1 MTSHDFV
8 LDDRLVFSL
17 DPRTVYQYD
26 LRTVTSTRR
35 SKPRRISPLDR
46 TRSSPGIVDGG
57 LNTPSQAARAL
68 PADGSEPLTLRARL
82 RPLLAQ
88 SLPNLTPSEPQM
100 MRRRSSTVQALLDV
114 AAANETGENPN
125 YAAIRLANAPV
136 QPSAAL
142 DEEDLKIAQLGLE
155 TGEDAVNYFTAA
167 TKDSRVKFV
176 HLVPADTGMEFKP
189 YTLDV
194 VPSGIAVARGEYFT
208 MSRSGLVHCV
218 LRKGTNA
225 TECISMN
232 EWVRHSTFFNLLRS
246 ISYFKYF
253 IPFKMFRQWRSNVR
267 QHLFAQQRQRLTAR
281 LFLARASFCQPMIE
295 LKREIFE
302 LKKASFIMT
311 PRPRVQ
317 SDPLEVF
324 MEQQLVSEIGGTASG
339 ESQLEKALVKMEVA
353 WETLAF
359 NTK

>member
-57 LNTPSQAARAL
+57 LNTPSQAGRAL

-324 MEQQLVSEIGGTASG
+324 MEQQIVT
-339 ESQLEKALVKMEVA
+339 
-353 WETLAF
+353 
-359 NTK
+359 N